1 MTSKFYI
8 ASAVLLAMT
17 TQAQAGP
24 VYGGTTWRV
33 SETKAA
39 TVSKSVERE
48 SLLSLIYSRF
58 QLVVSITSSSVGIA
72 TGSKAEPSSHTH
84 GDAHQKCTADNH
96 PEIEGEN
103 AKGAA
108 DHSSLGPEPFYFAF

>member
-24 VYGGTTWRV
+24 VYGGTAWQV
-33 SETKAA
+33 NASKAS

-48 SLLSLIYSRF
+48 SVLSFINERF
-58 QLVVSITSSSVGIA
+58 QLVIGITTGSVGMATSSE
-72 TGSKAEPSSHTH
+72 AEPSSHTH
-84 GDAHQKCTADNH
+84 GDAHQKCTSDDH